1 MRVLLVEDNPDD
13 AALSQRAVLRAVPET
28 ELKLAH
34 DGQEAVDRLLDPS
47 QPLPDLVLLDLKLP
61 RVDGIEVLRRVRAEA
76 RTALVP
82 IVMLTSSDERS
93 DVAACYGEGV
103 NSYLRKP
110 VDFDQFML
118 IVGNAA
124 RYWLNANVAPPL
136 GTLP

>member
-28 ELKLAH
+28 ELELAR

-61 RVDGIEVLRRVRAEA
+61 RVDGIELLRRVRAET
-76 RTALVP
+76 RTRVVP

-93 DVAACYGEGV
+93 DVAACYGAGV

-124 RYWLNANVAPPL
+124 RYWLSANVAPPL